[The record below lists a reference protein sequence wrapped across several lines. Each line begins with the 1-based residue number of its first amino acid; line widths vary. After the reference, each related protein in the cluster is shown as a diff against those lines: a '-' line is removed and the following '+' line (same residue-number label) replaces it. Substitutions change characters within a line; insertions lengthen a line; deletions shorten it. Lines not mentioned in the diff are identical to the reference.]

1 LDLMAGSPCSQG
13 VDRILTNRPP
23 LPHPFWVKEKKD
35 SQNQLDPKQPQ
46 CGTNQTNRSLRREEK
61 LKSNQSKEEQP

>member
-1 LDLMAGSPCSQG
+1 
-13 VDRILTNRPP
+13 
-23 LPHPFWVKEKKD
+23 VKEKKD